1 MIKRANSA
9 RFSGLFLLTSILIL
23 AKRKEQLRK
32 KRRDKKNGAKKTKK
46 YNEFSKMIGSE
57 KKEKSVE

>member
-1 MIKRANSA
+1 M
-9 RFSGLFLLTSILIL
+9 
-23 AKRKEQLRK
+23 RK